1 MLYGQRRAVGRPSRV
16 ETHSSNIIGK
26 CRGRLSLRKKWPS
39 LLIAPRKDIPFGV
52 GKKLLTS
59 YIQGKTTHESI
70 KKNRLDRLDSF
81 GTLAYED
88 DEIEQGEVCGKIQS
102 RKWIGKLVAPV
113 SGEITEINEE
123 MEEDT
128 GLINTD
134 PYGDGWILVI
144 EAEDEDDLQSELK
157 NLIHGDAVQDFVDRE
172 IAKTE
177 EEKAKAE

>member
-1 MLYGQRRAVGRPSRV
+1 MADIKGYNMPEELYYHEEHSWARV
-16 ETHSSNIIGK
+16 EGTKVTVGMTDMFQK
-26 CRGRLSLRKKWPS
+26 EAG
-39 LLIAPRKDIPFGV
+39 DIVFVDLP
-52 GKKLLTS
+52 
-59 YIQGKTTHESI
+59 EE
-70 KKNRLDRLDSF
+70 
-81 GTLAYED
+81 ED
-88 DEIEQGEVCGKIQS
+88 EVSQGETCGKIQS

-144 EAEDEDDLQSELK
+144 EAEDGDELQSELK

-172 IAKTE
+172 IAKAE